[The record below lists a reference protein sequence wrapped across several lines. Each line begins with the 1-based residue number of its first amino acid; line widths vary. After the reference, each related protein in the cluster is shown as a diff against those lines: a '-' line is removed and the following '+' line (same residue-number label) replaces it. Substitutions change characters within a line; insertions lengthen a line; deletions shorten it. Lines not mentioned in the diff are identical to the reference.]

1 MIRRRGERTAHQ
13 NERDFPNIVELKVPP
28 NGLGPKLDLIHEFH
42 RQRGLDIRRGRGQ
55 ARVDSEIFI
64 ARGFAH
70 LPIRFTM
77 AARINSPRVLNSS
90 RARASIFATSSR
102 GKPAVRSEHL
112 DAQAAA
118 AEAAAPLDS
127 TRRRG
132 R

>member
-1 MIRRRGERTAHQ
+1 MG
-13 NERDFPNIVELKVPP
+13 
-28 NGLGPKLDLIHEFH
+28 
-42 RQRGLDIRRGRGQ
+42 IRRGRGQ

-90 RARASIFATSSR
+90 RARASIFATSS
-102 GKPAVRSEHL
+102 L

>member
-1 MIRRRGERTAHQ
+1 
-13 NERDFPNIVELKVPP
+13 
-28 NGLGPKLDLIHEFH
+28 
-42 RQRGLDIRRGRGQ
+42 
-55 ARVDSEIFI
+55 
-64 ARGFAH
+64 
-70 LPIRFTM
+70 M

-102 GKPAVRSEHL
+102 GKPAVLSERL